1 SEAEIVRDADYT
13 PASAE
18 NERLNDDK
26 CPMQGQST
34 QTDSGVGTAS
44 TTALEGQLQS
54 NQENTSPIAP
64 SSSSATATTST
75 PLNNR
80 NPERLSQVVQTPG
93 SSLVKNLRV
102 KLDRKTNECSY
113 CHKRFDRP
121 SLLNRHIRTHT
132 GERPFP
138 CSHCNSRFATKG
150 ALVDHERTHT
160 GERPYICKHCGK
172 GFQAASNYC
181 NHVKKIHMK
190 IFNHRC
196 TECGASFLTPGTLER
211 HRYSHTGNFPFVCAV
226 CAKGFPTELRLRS
239 HEYVHSKEKP
249 FKCEF
254 CSSAFTTKG
263 SLKTHINR
271 KHGSS
276 DEKTKD
282 KLAVGEINASNI
294 PSTPMDLQQPTRLN
308 PAQENIRSD
317 SDIDPSISSMFR
329 NLPQTTPSPD
339 DPSLRLQKHLQQ
351 VPSPRTRYA
360 YVPRSF
366 SGPPSPQLSPAPTSS
381 WCCGE
386 TADVRQIERL
396 LICPS
401 SAGQEEWLRNLLK
414 SKNYESCCHGD
425 GIR

>member
-1 SEAEIVRDADYT
+1 MANFTIRKILGLPDSPPVLHEFSNSEAEIVRDVDYT
-13 PASAE
+13 PAGGE

-26 CPMQGQST
+26 YSMQSQST

-44 TTALEGQLQS
+44 TSALEGQLQS
-54 NQENTSPIAP
+54 NQENTSLVAP
-64 SSSSATATTST
+64 SSATATTST

-93 SSLVKNLRV
+93 SSVVRHRRV
-102 KLDRKTNECSY
+102 KLDRKMNECSY

-172 GFQAASNYC
+172 GFQAASNCC

-190 IFNHRC
+190 ISNHRC
-196 TECGASFLTPGTLER
+196 TECGASFLTPGILER
-211 HRYSHTGNFPFVCAV
+211 HRYSHTGNFPFICAV

-249 FKCEF
+249 YKCNL

-263 SLKTHINR
+263 SLKAHINR
-271 KHGSS
+271 KHGKFSTYKITFKFCSESS
-276 DEKTKD
+276 EEKTKD
-282 KLAVGEINASNI
+282 KLAVGETNTSNI
-294 PSTPMDLQQPTRLN
+294 LPTPMDLQQPSRLK

-317 SDIDPSISSMFR
+317 VSADGCNKLQPAIQTGNYLSF
-329 NLPQTTPSPD
+329 NLNKLALYFT
-339 DPSLRLQKHLQQ
+339 
-351 VPSPRTRYA
+351 
-360 YVPRSF
+360 
-366 SGPPSPQLSPAPTSS
+366 
-381 WCCGE
+381 
-386 TADVRQIERL
+386 
-396 LICPS
+396 
-401 SAGQEEWLRNLLK
+401 
-414 SKNYESCCHGD
+414 
-425 GIR
+425 